1 MAILHEI
8 FRNYV
13 LFTHVKA
20 FCQMHYYYSGK
31 RNYYAIMWHAMAFKL
46 SFQHQSPGSPH
57 LSQPYGGTFYCN
69 SEMRWLELHPHR
81 RKELHSWSLH
91 LPPPMGQGISR
102 ALFLLLSFLLP
113 CFISVSFSISPVAP
127 VLWLFISFPFH
138 PTVFQ
143 PKIQNTNPSGLLCFS
158 FTAPFV
164 KATCG

>member
-46 SFQHQSPGSPH
+46 SFQRQSPGSPH

-102 ALFLLLSFLLP
+102 AFVSSPLFFASLFYFSFVLNFP
-113 CFISVSFSISPVAP
+113 CSSRSVTIHFISLSPHCIS
-127 VLWLFISFPFH
+127 
-138 PTVFQ
+138 T
-143 PKIQNTNPSGLLCFS
+143 QNTEH
-158 FTAPFV
+158 
-164 KATCG
+164 